1 MWLKLL
7 WVGHAIIC
15 TILDTLFCATPDSM
29 FIVEMFVLR
38 RRLAEEDP
46 SSNEAETL
54 GWQLVRLFVHWR
66 CIVDRRRLRP
76 GVNPP
81 ETIGW
86 RLARLFVRWRLF
98 VEMCVRRRHL
108 ANQPSIEAV
117 ALYWRASRQDIRLR
131 WLAETSQLRLT
142 AVARV
147 VLLQRR
153 LDAATIKHVLSYL
166 R

>member
-1 MWLKLL
+1 M
-7 WVGHAIIC
+7 
-15 TILDTLFCATPDSM
+15 PQS
-29 FIVEMFVLR
+29 VLAR
-38 RRLAEEDP
+38 MLHEADP
-46 SSNEAETL
+46 SIIEAVAL
-54 GWQLVRLFVHWR
+54 
-66 CIVDRRRLRP
+66 
-76 GVNPP
+76 
-81 ETIGW
+81 GW
-86 RLARLFVRWRLF
+86 RLGRLFVRWRLF

-117 ALYWRASRQDIRLR
+117 ALYWRASREDIRLR

>member
-1 MWLKLL
+1 MLFWFTRLFLTCSRVWLKLL

-54 GWQLVRLFVHWR
+54 GW
-66 CIVDRRRLRP
+66 
-76 GVNPP
+76 
-81 ETIGW
+81 

-98 VEMCVRRRHL
+98 VEMCVLQRRL
-108 ANQPSIEAV
+108 AAENPSSNEAV
-117 ALYWRASRQDIRLR
+117 ALALGWRLARLFVR
-131 WLAETSQLRLT
+131 WRWFVEMCKLRRA

-147 VLLQRR
+147 VLQRR
-153 LDAATIKHVLSYL
+153 LLDAATINHVLSYL
-166 R
+166 STR

>member
-1 MWLKLL
+1 MPKQNHSKANRTMYNFILVYTRLFLTCSRVWLKLL
-7 WVGHAIIC
+7 WVGHAKSS
-15 TILDTLFCATPDSM
+15 TPSCATPDSSM
-29 FIVEMFVLR
+29 PQSVLAR
-38 RRLAEEDP
+38 MLHEADP
-46 SSNEAETL
+46 SIIEAVAL
-54 GWQLVRLFVHWR
+54 
-66 CIVDRRRLRP
+66 
-76 GVNPP
+76 
-81 ETIGW
+81 GW
-86 RLARLFVRWRLF
+86 RLGRLFVRWRLF